1 MNPLMIVPYL
11 KYVGIAILIVI
22 LGFFAWNIKSTY
34 EERDK
39 LAQTVVTQKESIQNL
54 KDDVQTQKKLNSALV
69 TRTQQLEA
77 VEAEYKSFVE
87 SNKKSNK
94 KFIEKSKKEIEVVRK
109 KDPNKIDKYYVNR
122 YNVLL
127 DCIKDTTANKE
138 SKCDTL

>member
-138 SKCDTL
+138 TKCDTL